1 MLDYIDSLVISSH
14 PSMNACVQLHTSA
27 VNYTCYADA
36 MHRHLSCMPVWD
48 EFDDQKE
55 RRFLVFYKVQV
66 FFLPS
71 RLRVSPSDMTHEGS
85 HTKAAVTNL
94 LPAAR
99 RQPYTTLCLLRSHE
113 QFRDTTYTTE
123 QKPSAQL
130 SPRTPRSSLNGFEH
144 CYRSQITRTTCV
156 GWQTMCGSSSRSTC
170 SSVWSALV
178 TQSAS

>member
-1 MLDYIDSLVISSH
+1 MCTAAH
-14 PSMNACVQLHTSA
+14 QRGQLHMLS
-27 VNYTCYADA
+27 DA

-71 RLRVSPSDMTHEGS
+71 GIRVSPSDMTNEGS

-156 GWQTMCGSSSRSTC
+156 GWQTMCGSYSRSTC

-178 TQSAS
+178 AQSAS